1 MSYDNWK
8 EVNFSELGRIVT
20 GKTPKTKI
28 DRFWNGTIPFI
39 TPKDI
44 QVNKYVHSTERYITE
59 DGLATVSSQLLPK
72 KSICVSCIGNIGYVG
87 FTNNESIS
95 NQQINSII
103 PNEEYDSDYVYYLM
117 KNYWPIFKSLENQST
132 TVSILNKSHFS
143 ALKVRVTKNNVEQKA
158 IANILSSLDDKIEL
172 NNKIN
177 KNLEEMAQA
186 LYKQWFVDFEFPNED
201 GEPYKSSGGEMK
213 ESELGLIPKG
223 WKVSEID
230 KYSSLQIGGDW
241 GKEEYFEGS
250 VQVTCLRGTDIQ
262 KIKETG
268 YSEGAP
274 IRWIKASSLPKRKM
288 NSLDILVGGSGLGPI
303 GRSFYI
309 HNNLHELYASDI
321 IYSNFCKRIRCSNE
335 STAIYIEHL
344 LELMHTSGEIN
355 SYVSGTSI
363 PNLDIKGLLK
373 ARVIFPPQ
381 ELLDAFGK
389 FKGDYLESKLSKEN
403 INLAN
408 IRDTLLPKLMS
419 GEI

>member
-117 KNYWPIFKSLENQST
+117 KNSWPIFKSLENQST

-143 ALKVRVTKNNVEQKA
+143 ALKVRVTKNNVKQKA
-158 IANILSSLDDKIEL
+158 IANILSSLDDKIEI

-177 KNLEEMAQA
+177 KKLEEIAQA

-201 GEPYKSSGGEMK
+201 GEPYKSSGGEMI
-213 ESELGLIPKG
+213 ERDQGLIPKDWDILKLSDAIDFIRG
-223 WKVSEID
+223 IEPGSKNYLEQPTYGSVPFYRVGDLLNDKHVNVHSGLCKGKFVDFKDILMSFDGSVGRVS
-230 KYSSLQIGGDW
+230 IGL
-241 GKEEYFEGS
+241 EGS
-250 VQVTCLRGTDIQ
+250 FSTGLRKISWKDNKPRYSYTYYMLKSDNIQ
-262 KIKETG
+262 KTVNEHSTG
-268 YSEGAP
+268 TTIMHAG
-274 IRWIKASSLPKRKM
+274 SSIEYLMVP
-288 NSLDILVGGSGLGPI
+288 
-303 GRSFYI
+303 F
-309 HNNLHELYASDI
+309 NNEIARLYE
-321 IYSNFCKRIRCSNE
+321 K
-335 STAIYIEHL
+335 TIEPFFTKL
-344 LELMHTSGEIN
+344 LE
-355 SYVSGTSI
+355 
-363 PNLDIKGLLK
+363 IK
-373 ARVIFPPQ
+373 
-381 ELLDAFGK
+381 
-389 FKGDYLESKLSKEN
+389 KEN
-403 INLAN
+403 KNLSET
-408 IRDTLLPKLMS
+408 RDLLLPKLMS
-419 GEI
+419 GEIEVPIKEGSK

>member
-1 MSYDNWK
+1 MSYDDWK

-117 KNYWPIFKSLENQST
+117 KNSWPIFKSLENQST

-143 ALKVRVTKNNVEQKA
+143 ALKVRVTKNNVKQKA

-201 GEPYKSSGGEMK
+201 GEPYKSSGGDMI

-223 WKVSEID
+223 WGVVRLGDILSLNKRGLAPKYTDDLLQGIPVINQRCIRNHTIIEEAVQYHDNNQKVAKEYQYHKEWDVLVNSMGVGTLGRVSVSSRADNKLVHSCVTILRSNDKISNEIFAQIML
-230 KYSSLQIGGDW
+230 SLEPTFTAMG
-241 GKEEYFEGS
+241 EGS
-250 VQVTCLRGTDIQ
+250 TGQTSIKNNLINEIKIVLPSRSIQLRIESLLRDIQ
-262 KIKETG
+262 TKI
-268 YSEGAP
+268 
-274 IRWIKASSLPKRKM
+274 
-288 NSLDILVGGSGLGPI
+288 DI
-303 GRSFYI
+303 
-309 HNNLHELYASDI
+309 N
-321 IYSNFCKRIRCSNE
+321 
-335 STAIYIEHL
+335 
-344 LELMHTSGEIN
+344 
-355 SYVSGTSI
+355 
-363 PNLDIKGLLK
+363 
-373 ARVIFPPQ
+373 
-381 ELLDAFGK
+381 
-389 FKGDYLESKLSKEN
+389 YLESKNLSET
-403 INLAN
+403 IN
-408 IRDTLLPKLMS
+408 RLLPKLMS
-419 GEI
+419 GEIEVPIKG